1 MAIQFLNSLEL
12 NYLEVKELRIENL
25 GSAPG
30 SGNLA
35 GNVLYNTTINKFGYY
50 NGTQWVYLATD
61 VVGTANG
68 TYINVSNTGTTNAP
82 TITAD
87 LSATGTPG
95 ATTYLR
101 GVLTTHH

>member
-35 GNVLYNTTINKFGYY
+35 GNVLYNTTNK
-50 NGTQWVYLATD
+50 
-61 VVGTANG
+61 
-68 TYINVSNTGTTNAP
+68 
-82 TITAD
+82 
-87 LSATGTPG
+87 
-95 ATTYLR
+95 
-101 GVLTTHH
+101 